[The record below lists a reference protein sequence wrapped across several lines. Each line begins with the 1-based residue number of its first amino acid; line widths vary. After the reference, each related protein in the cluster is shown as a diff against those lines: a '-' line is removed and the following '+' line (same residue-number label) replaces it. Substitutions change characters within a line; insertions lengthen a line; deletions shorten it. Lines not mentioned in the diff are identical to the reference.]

1 MSSVEWQIIQHHLP
15 EILAAIERIKPGT
28 FQFVECGSF
37 SRKSAK
43 QEEAS

>member
-1 MSSVEWQIIQHHLP
+1 MSSVEWRIIQHPLP

-43 QEEAS
+43 QEEPS